1 MEQSGSGSSGA
12 VSDDEDEGM
21 DEGLGE
27 MNNVSGSEEGLVS
40 RGYEPDRAS
49 GERGESELEDNELED
64 GIFTTTS
71 LVASDEEG
79 KGERQAGS
87 LGCSPINARYG
98 EDERLLDQGWSSSS
112 PSDSESGQRAAEPG
126 HVA

>member
-1 MEQSGSGSSGA
+1 MKQSESGSPGA

-21 DEGLGE
+21 GE
-27 MNNVSGSEEGLVS
+27 MNNVSDSEEGLVS

-64 GIFTTTS
+64 WIFTTTS

-79 KGERQAGS
+79 KGEQQAGS

-98 EDERLLDQGWSSSS
+98 EDERLLDQGWSPSS